1 MIFPPDPYQL
11 EFSKNIGWNGK
22 DRQTHHYL
30 KGNNSIKMHQ
40 PTNLQQQR
48 KDISINSMTS
58 NCLLLSVM
66 APSLAHK
73 VTFGSNCCTCGWEKL
88 PLLLVCI
95 LKGMLVYSPNNS
107 PRLPVWRIGTIIVAL
122 LLITSYYSL
131 LQLVGLY
138 QSNLKIVSSTTHLDP
153 MLSLSLLLKE
163 SIHLIW
169 NTELAW
175 SCTLSE
181 KCPPDQT
188 PKARH
193 VEPSAHCR

>member
-1 MIFPPDPYQL
+1 
-11 EFSKNIGWNGK
+11 
-22 DRQTHHYL
+22 
-30 KGNNSIKMHQ
+30 
-40 PTNLQQQR
+40 
-48 KDISINSMTS
+48 MTS

-73 VTFGSNCCTCGWEKL
+73 VTFGSNCRTCGWEKL

-95 LKGMLVYSPNNS
+95 LKVYSPKNDS
-107 PRLPVWRIGTIIVAL
+107 HLPVWRISTTIVAL
-122 LLITSYYSL
+122 LLVTSYYSL

-138 QSNLKIVSSTTHLDP
+138 QSNLKIVSSASTTHLNP
-153 MLSLSLLLKE
+153 MLNLSLLLKE

-181 KCPPDQT
+181 SALLIKHRRLATWNPAPIVDSGISQQRNVRLR
-188 PKARH
+188 PKAAMKISH
-193 VEPSAHCR
+193 GKNDSGKLLDPSATSANCSFSEKQQIQWTNVN